1 MVLLSFSGC
10 KQPVKITGETSASSV
25 YQETSVPQTF
35 DYARTFVSVGAHL
48 YYFSGY
54 DHMGDTIINRVD
66 RYSLE
71 NGTCTGTFLPISSFW
86 AAEENTVTFY
96 TGDTQPGFYIPD
108 RFPAFL
114 NVTFSPS
121 NDFCY
126 TENKILPL
134 ALLSDGY
141 VTNNLDFTPESV
153 LPQTHRNTVIHD
165 ISPVYEGVRILMSR
179 PKGQMTAGNTVTST
193 YAWMRADYDEQT
205 HSMRLLLPRMDS
217 EVPVGPIVAEGVF
230 VDRAELVKDESG
242 YVVML
247 YLTEHARAYTLQNGY
262 VYSPDHLEDGQS
274 HYTYFAVT
282 FTEEDGVVLP

>member
-1 MVLLSFSGC
+1 M
-10 KQPVKITGETSASSV
+10 KIIGETSASSV

-35 DYARTFVSVGAHL
+35 DYAAYLSLNFPKEPLTVRTFVSVGAHL

-134 ALLSDGY
+134 ALPFRLS
-141 VTNNLDFTPESV
+141 
-153 LPQTHRNTVIHD
+153 
-165 ISPVYEGVRILMSR
+165 
-179 PKGQMTAGNTVTST
+179 
-193 YAWMRADYDEQT
+193 RASFRYQ
-205 HSMRLLLPRMDS
+205 
-217 EVPVGPIVAEGVF
+217 VA
-230 VDRAELVKDESG
+230 
-242 YVVML
+242 
-247 YLTEHARAYTLQNGY
+247 H
-262 VYSPDHLEDGQS
+262 
-274 HYTYFAVT
+274 
-282 FTEEDGVVLP
+282 